1 MKSPGMQATVL
12 MAIILSQILSSIMP
26 ALLQQISTAPN
37 LDTAASKAADQQTSI
52 SNREIQ
58 RKQKVRLKMSQIFST
73 HAFLAGLFMT
83 ID

>member
-1 MKSPGMQATVL
+1 MES
-12 MAIILSQILSSIMP
+12 IFSHILSSMMP

-58 RKQKVRLKMSQIFST
+58 RKQKGGLKYLFFFFFFFST

-83 ID
+83 TD